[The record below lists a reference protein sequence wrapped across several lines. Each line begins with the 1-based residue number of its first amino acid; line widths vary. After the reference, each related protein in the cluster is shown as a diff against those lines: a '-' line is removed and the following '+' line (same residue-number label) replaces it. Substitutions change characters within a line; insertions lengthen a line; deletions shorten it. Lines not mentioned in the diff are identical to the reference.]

1 MEGQEIVFHEKQRR
15 SEQGARMQYLSY
27 RSIVLDL
34 PSDHQTWLGN
44 PRWRSIVGK
53 IIYKYGI

>member
-15 SEQGARMQYLSY
+15 SEQGTRMQYLSC

-34 PSDHQTWLGN
+34 PSDHQMGWDIPDGGL
-44 PRWRSIVGK
+44 
-53 IIYKYGI
+53 